1 MASPPY
7 RRGSAERERKRL
19 HARIEKRDLE
29 LPISNVPRLPD
40 QLIEPLVA
48 HRAVALLVDV
58 SAVSVARCLSIEE
71 HAKAYGRSSCCRPH
85 DQVQIASMKAV
96 RNAPVG
102 RMQHR
107 GLTSHCPLTRK
118 GPMIEPQPLG
128 SRIEACLVQFCTTRR
143 RKVLSACVPDIGF
156 HRP

>member
-7 RRGSAERERKRL
+7 RRGSAEGEHKGL
-19 HARIEKRDLE
+19 HARIEKLDLE
-29 LPISNVPRLPD
+29 LAISNVPQLSD
-40 QLIEPLVA
+40 QLIQPLVA

-58 SAVSVARCLSIEE
+58 TSMSCARCLSIEE

-85 DQVQIASMKAV
+85 DQVQIARMKAE

-102 RMQHR
+102 RMQNR
-107 GLTSHCPLTRK
+107 GLTSHRPLTRK

-128 SRIEACLVQFCTTRR
+128 SRIEARLVQFCTTRR
-143 RKVLSACVPDIGF
+143 RKVLGALVANIGF

>member
-7 RRGSAERERKRL
+7 RCGSAEGEDKGL
-19 HARIEKRDLE
+19 HARIEELDLE
-29 LPISNVPRLPD
+29 LAISNVPRLAD
-40 QLIEPLVA
+40 QLIQPRFA
-48 HRAVALLVDV
+48 HRAVALLVNV
-58 SAVSVARCLSIEE
+58 TSMSRTRLLSIEE

-102 RMQHR
+102 RMQHG

-118 GPMIEPQPLG
+118 GPIIDPQPLG
-128 SRIEACLVQFCTTRR
+128 S
-143 RKVLSACVPDIGF
+143 
-156 HRP
+156 